1 MQKQEKGKRRRSLLS
16 QNRDSTPP
24 LCTFDVARLRSPKR
38 LIRNE
43 PLLSVFRH
51 SEVKDQKEDVTYPTS
66 SSSSDD
72 TFTLGDSVI
81 LTSSNVQSPRIS
93 LKNKNLKTQ
102 SCSSSEN
109 LDTTVTAC
117 PSRVVW
123 ETAVKIKRGN
133 NLSRNVQFFLPVASA
148 T

>member
-43 PLLSVFRH
+43 PLLTVVSRH
-51 SEVKDQKEDVTYPTS
+51 SEAQDDQREDVTYPTS
-66 SSSSDD
+66 SSSSADL

-81 LTSSNVQSPRIS
+81 LTPSNVQSPRIS
-93 LKNKNLKTQ
+93 LKNKNLKTH
-102 SCSSSEN
+102 SESEN

-133 NLSRNVQFFLPVASA
+133 NLSRNL
-148 T
+148 

>member
-43 PLLSVFRH
+43 PLLSVSRH

-66 SSSSDD
+66 SSSSDNN

-81 LTSSNVQSPRIS
+81 LTSSNVQSPRLS
-93 LKNKNLKTQ
+93 LKNKNIKTQ
-102 SCSSSEN
+102 SESEN
-109 LDTTVTAC
+109 LDTTVTAR

-133 NLSRNVQFFLPVASA
+133 NISRNV
-148 T
+148 

>member
-43 PLLSVFRH
+43 PLLLSVSRH

-66 SSSSDD
+66 SSSSDDD

-93 LKNKNLKTQ
+93 LKNKNIKTQ
-102 SCSSSEN
+102 SESEN
-109 LDTTVTAC
+109 LDTTVTTR

-133 NLSRNVQFFLPVASA
+133 NLSRNV
-148 T
+148 

>member
-1 MQKQEKGKRRRSLLS
+1 
-16 QNRDSTPP
+16 
-24 LCTFDVARLRSPKR
+24 LRSPKR

-43 PLLSVFRH
+43 PLISVSRH

-66 SSSSDD
+66 SSLSEED

-93 LKNKNLKTQ
+93 LKNKNLRNQ
-102 SCSSSEN
+102 RDSEN
-109 LDTTVTAC
+109 LDTTVTTR

-123 ETAVKIKRGN
+123 ETSVKIKRGN
-133 NLSRNVQFFLPVASA
+133 NLSRNV
-148 T
+148 